1 MSTQETGPVA
11 ELLVGAGNQATA
23 LPWEEAQARISD
35 ARYYW
40 LATVHPSGQP
50 QVRPVLAVWVGDVL
64 CTTSGAGARK
74 GRNLERDPHCSV
86 AVLAD
91 DMQIAVEG
99 LASRVTEDEMLERVA
114 DAYRAKYSWPVTVVN
129 GAFDAPYGAPTAGP
143 PPYRPYAITPVTVF
157 GFVIG
162 EATGPRHTRWR
173 F

>member
-1 MSTQETGPVA
+1 MGTSEARPVA
-11 ELLVGAGNQATA
+11 ELLVRSDNETIA
-23 LPWEEAQARISD
+23 LPWDEARDRISD

-40 LATVHPSGQP
+40 LTTVHPSGQP
-50 QVRPVLAVWVGDVL
+50 QVRPVLAVWVGDLL
-64 CTTSGAGARK
+64 CTTSGARARK

-99 LASRVTEDEMLERVA
+99 MASRVTNDDMLERVA
-114 DAYRAKYSWPVTVVN
+114 EAYRSKYSWPVTVVN

-143 PPYRPYAITPVTVF
+143 PPYQLYAITPATVF
-157 GFVIG
+157 GFVIDD
-162 EATGPRHTRWR
+162 AVGPRHTRWR